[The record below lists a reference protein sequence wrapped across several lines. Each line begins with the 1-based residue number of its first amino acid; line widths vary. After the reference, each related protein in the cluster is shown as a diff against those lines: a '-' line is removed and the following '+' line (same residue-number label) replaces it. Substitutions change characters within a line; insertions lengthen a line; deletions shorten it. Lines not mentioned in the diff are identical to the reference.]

1 MNKCKRPALFG
12 IGNSGGVSTTNPDG
26 TTSREYRLWY
36 HILERSYC
44 ENYHARKPTYINC
57 EVSEEFRS
65 FGKFKEWCAHQKG
78 FGKIGFYLDK
88 DLLIKGNKTYS
99 PDTCI
104 FIPQEINNALTTRKA
119 SRGIY
124 PIGVSKNNTNDMY
137 ISSISIDGKK
147 IYLGTKFKTIN
158 EAFVVYK
165 SAKQD
170 HLRRLAIRY
179 KDVID
184 EKAFYALINYNVDIT
199 D

>member
-1 MNKCKRPALFG
+1 MTKCKRPTFFG
-12 IGNSGGVSTTNPDG
+12 IGNSDGVSASNPDG
-26 TTSREYRLWY
+26 TPNREYRLWY

-44 ENYHARKPTYINC
+44 ENYHSRKPTYINC

-65 FGKFKEWCAHQKG
+65 FSKFKEWCVCQKG

-99 PDTCI
+99 PDTCV
-104 FIPQEINNALTTRKA
+104 FIPQEVNNALTTRKA
-119 SRGIY
+119 RRGKY
-124 PIGVSKNNTNDMY
+124 PIGVSKNKTKDMY
-137 ISSISIDGKK
+137 IASIRRDGKK
-147 IYLGTKFKTIN
+147 IYLGTNFKTAN

-165 SAKQD
+165 FAKED
-170 HLRRLAIRY
+170 HLRELAFRY

-184 EKAFYALINYNVDIT
+184 EKAFYALINYKVEIT